1 MGVVR
6 VEQYAYFALE
16 SDTVSAA
23 EIARRLGLEPDEVL
37 VRGSKRPE
45 YDIPRAHAWKIVDR
59 GAKRLDEQIE
69 HVVDRLRPV
78 HDELVALTAISDIS
92 ASLVVVRYCRDGDSA
107 VGTGLGW
114 WISTESL
121 AFLASVRASL
131 DVDEYDYVEPADEP
145 LRQVTTA
152 LLTSMEQNLAEHA
165 CHLHRSLAGATV
177 AETDDLLIADSGLD
191 DDTFNI
197 VAAAR
202 FTPDDVTARV
212 VETVSAVRATGR
224 PHSWWVGPASTPSD
238 LGAVLVQV
246 GVRAAETE
254 AAMWIDLADAAL
266 PEPSAEGLEIRQV
279 STEAELAGY
288 ATILAANWD
297 PPAATVRRFY
307 AEAASHALAGQA
319 RYLVGYVDGR
329 AVCTAEVFPH
339 AGVAGIYN
347 IATLAGERRRGYGGA
362 ITLAA
367 LRTARAEGCRIAVL
381 QASEDGEAVYRR
393 LGFTIAGQFTEYALR
408 A

>member
-6 VEQYAYFALE
+6 VEQYAYFALT

-23 EIARRLGLEPDEVL
+23 EIAQRLGLEPDEVL

-45 YDIPRAHAWKIVDR
+45 YDLPRMHAWKVVGR
-59 GAKRLDEQIE
+59 GAGRLDEQIQ

-78 HDELVALTAISDIS
+78 QDELVALTATSDTS
-92 ASLVVVRYCRDGDSA
+92 ASLVVVRYCRDGEGAD
-107 VGTGLGW
+107 LGW
-114 WISTESL
+114 WISAESL

-145 LRQVTTA
+145 LRQVTA
-152 LLTSMEQNLAEHA
+152 DLLASMELNLAEHA
-165 CHLHRSLAGATV
+165 CHLHRHLPHTSV
-177 AETDDLLIADSGLD
+177 VETDDLLIADSGLD

-202 FTPDDVTARV
+202 FTPDDVAARV
-212 VETVSAVRATGR
+212 AETVSAVRAAGR
-224 PHSWWVGPASTPSD
+224 PFSWWAGPASTPAG
-238 LGAVLVQV
+238 LGPVLVQA
-246 GVRAAETE
+246 GVAAAETE
-254 AAMWIDLADAAL
+254 AAMWMDLADAAL
-266 PEPSAEGLEIRQV
+266 PEPRVEGLEIRRV
-279 STEAELAGY
+279 TTKVELADY
-288 ATILAANWD
+288 AEILAANWD

-307 AEAASHALAGQA
+307 AEAALHALTSQA

-329 AVCTAEVFPH
+329 AVCSAEVFLH

-362 ITLAA
+362 ITVAA
-367 LRTARAEGCRIAVL
+367 LRTARAEGYRIAVL
-381 QASEDGEAVYRR
+381 QASEDGETVYRR